1 MMFCAENLF
10 QNGLNKLINYS
21 EIWIGKLLFPF
32 NQPSL
37 IFGSKSI
44 TVSEEDWTLFLNVID
59 LFFIHPGAFS
69 IDKITVNRTNGEI
82 AHVDLR
88 AISDQPTLFAV

>member
-1 MMFCAENLF
+1 MMFCAKNLIEI
-10 QNGLNKLINYS
+10 GLNKLINYS
-21 EIWIGKLLFPF
+21 KIWIGKLLLPF
-32 NQPSL
+32 YQPSL

-44 TVSEEDWTLFLNVID
+44 TVSEEDWTLFLHVID

-69 IDKITVNRTNGEI
+69 IDKITVNRTNCEI

-88 AISDQPTLFAV
+88 AISDQPTFFAV